1 MSLEKIL
8 EKIVAEARAQV
19 ESIIAESEAKAEG
32 IKNAARKEA
41 EQSVN
46 YYLIDARRQAELEA
60 GRRVTQARLQ
70 RKIQLL
76 ACKQELID
84 EVLDKAFAQGTKEGK
99 ITLTRTVVFKD
110 GEKEESWDPE
120 MLKQELRP
128 QLENFIAD
136 LLKL

>member
-1 MSLEKIL
+1 MSLKKIL
-8 EKIVAEARAQV
+8 EKIVAEAQDKA
-19 ESIIAESEAKAEG
+19 EAIIAESEAKAEE
-32 IKNAARKEA
+32 IKASARKEA
-41 EQSVN
+41 GRVAES
-46 YYLIDARRQAELEA
+46 YLTEARRQAEMEA

-76 ACKQELID
+76 ACKKELID
-84 EVLDKAFAQGTKEGK
+84 EVLEKAFAQGTQGK

-120 MLKQELRP
+120 MLKLELRP

-136 LLKL
+136 LLKI

>member
-8 EKIVAEARAQV
+8 EKIVAEAQAQV
-19 ESIIAESEAKAEG
+19 KTILAEGEAKAEE
-32 IKNAARKEA
+32 IKTAARKEA
-41 EQSVN
+41 EQAAES
-46 YYLIDARRQAELEA
+46 YLSETRRQAELEA

-70 RKIQLL
+70 GKIQLL

-84 EVLDKAFAQGTKEGK
+84 EVLEKAFTQGTQGGK
-99 ITLTRTVVFKD
+99 IALARTVVFKD

-128 QLENFIAD
+128 QLENFIAE